1 MKPSLGALAEP
12 LLKGDIMAAV
22 AFAGQDTYRKDFN
35 YFVSKRREPASML
48 EARRAALE
56 RFETLG
62 VPSTRQEGWRF
73 TDVSALAQK
82 TFKRGDNVPVDMTVI
97 PALRGPHHRLTF
109 VNGRYAPSLSRL
121 QALPDRALV
130 ASLGQALLTHPEQ
143 VEAYLGR
150 LPGLED
156 NPFVARNGAFWEDG
170 AFLHLSRG
178 VTLEYPLH
186 LVFLTVDDDT
196 ISHPRTLILLEEGAQ
211 ATVVVD
217 HRGNGAYLTC
227 PVTEIQVNTGAT
239 LNYYPVQEEDV
250 QAWHLHGLR
259 ICQERDS
266 RFYAHMLSSGG
277 LLARTDIHA
286 LLNGEGAECHLH
298 GLTLVKNTQLGDQ
311 HIRVEHAKPHGTS
324 RQIFQGVLEDKG
336 RTVFDGLIHVHKQAQ
351 RTDASQ
357 SNRNLLLSRQALA
370 NSNPRLEILADD
382 VKCNHGSTV
391 GFLDPDALFYLRTR
405 GIGEAEAKAMLVYAF
420 ANDSLKHIRLA
431 PLRERLERLLGE
443 RLHPDTTERIPA

>member
-1 MKPSLGALAEP
+1 
-12 LLKGDIMAAV
+12 MAAV
-22 AFAGQDTYRKDFN
+22 AFAGQEIYRKDFN
-35 YFVSKRREPASML
+35 YFVSRRREPASML

-62 VPSTRQEGWRF
+62 VPSTRQEAWRF
-73 TDVSALAQK
+73 TDVSALSQK
-82 TFKRGDNVPVDMTVI
+82 TFQRGDNVPIDTNVI

-121 QALPDRALV
+121 QALPNKALV

-143 VEAYLGR
+143 VEAYLGC
-150 LPGLED
+150 LTGLED
-156 NPFVARNGAFWEDG
+156 NPFVARNSAFWEDG

-186 LVFLTVDDDT
+186 LVFLTADSDI
-196 ISHPRTLILLEEGAQ
+196 ISHPRALLLLEEGAR

-239 LNYYPVQEEDV
+239 LDYYSVQEEDV
-250 QAWHLHGLR
+250 QAWHLSGLR
-259 ICQERDS
+259 IRQERDS
-266 RFYAHMLSSGG
+266 QFYAHMLSSGG
-277 LLARTDIHA
+277 LLARTDINA

-311 HIRVEHAKPHGTS
+311 HIRVEHAKPYGTS
-324 RQIFQGVLEDKG
+324 RQVFQGVLEDKG
-336 RTVFDGLIHVHKQAQ
+336 RTVFDGLINVHEQAQ
-351 RTDASQ
+351 LTDASQ
-357 SNRNLLLSRQALA
+357 NNRNLLLSRQALA

-420 ANDSLKHIRLA
+420 ANDSVEKIRLA
-431 PLRERLERLLGE
+431 SLRERLERLLSE
-443 RLHPDTTERIPA
+443 RLRPDTIERISA

>member
-1 MKPSLGALAEP
+1 
-12 LLKGDIMAAV
+12 MAAV
-22 AFAGQDTYRKDFN
+22 AFAGRETYRKDFN
-35 YFVSKRREPASML
+35 YFVSRRREPASML

-62 VPSTRQEGWRF
+62 VPSTRQEAWRF

-82 TFKRGDNVPVDMTVI
+82 AFKRGDNIPVDTSVI
-97 PALRGPHHRLTF
+97 PPLRGPHHRLTF

-121 QALPDRALV
+121 QALPNRALV

-143 VEAYLGR
+143 VENHLGR

-156 NPFVARNGAFWEDG
+156 NPFVARNSAFWEDG

-186 LVFLTVDDDT
+186 LVSLTAGDDT
-196 ISHPRTLILLEEGAQ
+196 VSHPRTLIVLEEGAQ

-217 HRGNGAYLTC
+217 HCGNGAYFTC
-227 PVTEIQVNTGAT
+227 PVTEIQVNTGAV
-239 LNYYPVQEEDV
+239 LNYYLVQEEDL
-250 QAWHLHGLR
+250 QAWHLSGLR

-266 RFYAHMLSSGG
+266 QLYAHMLSAGG
-277 LLARTDIHA
+277 LLARTDINV

-336 RTVFDGLIHVHKQAQ
+336 RAVFDGLIHVHEQAQ

-405 GIGEAEAKAMLVYAF
+405 GIGEVEAKAMLVYAF
-420 ANDSLKHIRLA
+420 ANDSVEHIRLA
-431 PLRERLERLLGE
+431 SLRERLERLLSE
-443 RLHPDTTERIPA
+443 RLHPDTTERKPT